1 MGTSSSHVR
10 IGEEIGKGAY
20 GAVFKGEYYGQPVA
34 IKKVHNTLVDYAR
47 HNHVDY
53 MRLIS
58 EFKRECE
65 LLQTLEHPHVVKFIE
80 VFGENSQAL
89 LVMELLA
96 ETLDHHI
103 QKRGNVPGPI
113 GELEEAWICC
123 QVADGLAY
131 LHQHDPPVIHRDL
144 TTRNI
149 LLTAKGVAK
158 ISDLGV
164 AKFRPTELGY
174 MSTKAPGCLPYM
186 PPEALSS
193 EPQYTEKLDVFS
205 LGVVMMVTATCREPP
220 SGLIGIGTVPEVE
233 RRKDHLRYVDSTHP
247 LKPLIICCLD
257 NDEVNRPSA
266 HEVHNRLK
274 VLPYP
279 PSLTH
284 REEKTM
290 DFKIPHSPLVKDG
303 RAKLQFCLLGGRNSG
318 KYTFASQCVYDQTP
332 MLVKREPN
340 IVLQGATKTIE
351 RFGVSVDVSF
361 WIYPL
366 VYTMDWLF
374 FDNNGAFIFVDL
386 TNPNSID
393 EAKEIYSQWLKD
405 VGDYE
410 IPLMLVG
417 SKSDEERAISK
428 EALDD
433 VAQSLCCKYQL
444 EVSSYSNSNI
454 TEAINMM
461 IDHCLFKHII

>member
-1 MGTSSSHVR
+1 MGASSSHVR

-34 IKKVHNTLVDYAR
+34 IKKVHSTLVDYAR
-47 HNHVDY
+47 HDHVDY

-58 EFKRECE
+58 EFKRECA

-103 QKRGNVPGPI
+103 QKRGKVSGSV

-131 LHQHDPPVIHRDL
+131 LHQHDPPVVHRDL

-149 LLTAKGVAK
+149 LLTAKGMAK

-164 AKFRPTELGY
+164 AKFRPTGLGY
-174 MSTKAPGCLPYM
+174 MSTKAPGCLAYM

-205 LGVVMMVTATCREPP
+205 LGVVMTVTATCRDPP
-220 SGLIGIGTVPEVE
+220 SDLIGIGTVPEVE
-233 RRKDHLRYVDSTHP
+233 RRKNHLQYVDSTHP
-247 LKPLIICCLD
+247 LKPLIICCLE
-257 NDEVNRPSA
+257 NDFAHRPSA
-266 HEVHNRLK
+266 HEIHSRLK

-279 PSLTH
+279 LSLTH
-284 REEKTM
+284 HEGKTI
-290 DFKIPHSPLVKDG
+290 DFKIPYSPLVRDG

-318 KYTFASQCVYDQTP
+318 KYTFASQCVYDQPPT
-332 MLVKREPN
+332 LAKREPN
-340 IVLQGATKTIE
+340 TVLQEANKTVE
-351 RFGVSVDVSF
+351 RSGITVDVSF

-366 VYTMDWLF
+366 VYTTDWLF
-374 FDNNGAFIFVDL
+374 FNNNGAFIFVDL
-386 TNPNSID
+386 TDPNSID
-393 EAKEIYSQWLKD
+393 NAKEIYSQWLKD

-410 IPLMLVG
+410 IPLVVVG
-417 SKSDEERAISK
+417 SKSDGERAIST
-428 EALDD
+428 EALDG
-433 VAQSLCCKYQL
+433 VVQSLCCKCWL
-444 EVSSYSNSNI
+444 EVSSHSNSNI
-454 TEAINMM
+454 AEAVNMM
-461 IDHCLFKHII
+461 IDHCLFKHIL